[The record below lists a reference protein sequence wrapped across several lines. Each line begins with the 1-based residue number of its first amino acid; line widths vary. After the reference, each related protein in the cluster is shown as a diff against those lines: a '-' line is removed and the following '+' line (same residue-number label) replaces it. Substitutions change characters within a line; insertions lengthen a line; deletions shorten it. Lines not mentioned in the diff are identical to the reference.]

1 MSMRLRSNR
10 PAKGTDA
17 AALRKWGIIFL
28 TLGTIGRCLLQNR
41 LLGVGTVSSDELF
54 NAMQSNAGIMGI
66 ATLSLFLQIIETCA
80 APLFTFLLV
89 EGFLR
94 TSSFEK
100 YLLRIGGVALVS
112 ELPYNLAYTG
122 KLLDLTSRNP
132 VFGLFICLIMLY
144 FFSKYAEKGF
154 KNTAMKTMIFV
165 AAFLWCLMLH
175 IDQGICLVAM
185 VAFLWAV
192 REKSNIRAMCGFCSA
207 MVCTLFDMF
216 YIGSCLSFIMLHKY
230 NEERGEQNEKL
241 NYAFYPVMLL
251 LVGVAGMFL
260 K

>member
-1 MSMRLRSNR
+1 MSMRLRGAR
-10 PAKGTDA
+10 PNKGTDA

-28 TLGTIGRCLLQNR
+28 SVGTIGRCILQNR
-41 LLGVGTVSSDELF
+41 LLGVGTVTADELF
-54 NAMQSNAGIMGI
+54 TAMQTDPAIMAI
-66 ATLSLFLQIIETCA
+66 ATVSLFCQIVETCA

-132 VFGLFICLIMLY
+132 VFGLFICLIMLF

-154 KNTAMKTMIFV
+154 KNTAMKALIVV

-175 IDQGICLVAM
+175 IDQGICLVVM

-192 REKSNIRAMCGFCSA
+192 RDKSNVRAMCGFCSA
-207 MVCTLFDMF
+207 MICTLFDMF
-216 YIGSCLSFIMLHKY
+216 YIGSCLSFIMLHRY

-241 NYAFYPVMLL
+241 NYAFYPVLL
-251 LVGVAGMFL
+251 LAVGVAGMFL